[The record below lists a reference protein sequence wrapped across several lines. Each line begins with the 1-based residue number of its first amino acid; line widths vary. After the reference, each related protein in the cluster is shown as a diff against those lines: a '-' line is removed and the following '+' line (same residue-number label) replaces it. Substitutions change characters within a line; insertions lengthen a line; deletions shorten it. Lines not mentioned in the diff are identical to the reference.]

1 MFIVKVNVHP
11 WVMNSCD
18 MNIMNCTKKKEDY
31 TNLYTSCVTNFSSN
45 WNNASNTGT
54 FHLNVNNTS
63 SNSNANITA
72 HLKFS
77 ISMLFKTLVLLNWG
91 F

>member
-1 MFIVKVNVHP
+1 
-11 WVMNSCD
+11 MNSSDITCELHQEK
-18 MNIMNCTKKKEDY
+18 IEDY
-31 TNLYTSCVTNFSSN
+31 TNLYTSCVTYFSSN

-54 FHLNVNNTS
+54 FHLNVNNTA

-77 ISMLFKTLVLLNWG
+77 MLHLFSVSNPG
-91 F
+91 S